1 MEKYENLGL
10 VGEGSYGMVM
20 KCRNKNNGR
29 IVAIKKFLES
39 DDDKMVKKIAMREIK
54 LLKQLRHENL
64 VNLLEV
70 CKKKKRWYLV
80 FEFVD
85 HTMLDDLELFPN
97 GLDYQLVQK
106 YLFQI
111 INGIGFCHSHNI
123 IHRDIKPENILISQ
137 TGVVKLCDFG
147 FARTLAAPGEVY
159 TDYVATRW
167 YRAPELLVGDVK
179 YGKAVDVWAIGC
191 LVTEMLMGEPLFPGD
206 SDIDQLYHITTCL
219 GNLIPRHQ
227 ELFYKN
233 PVFTGARLP
242 EIKEIESLERRY
254 PKLSEVVID
263 LAKKCLHIDPDKR
276 SFCAELL
283 QHDFFHMDGFAERF
297 TQELQLNLQKDAINT
312 TSSKKF
318 QNRKKDKDNFLGEEG
333 KAFIVQDTNT
343 DSKVKDFKVF
353 KIRGPNVEGEKAEK
367 VNRTLNAG
375 CLQDNWTS
383 HMKTATLTNL
393 KPSSSG
399 QVYNTRNGGMA
410 IPSLT
415 THNLSTVVPTFN
427 SGIGTVPGVQTY
439 RVNEKTKKYC
449 IPFVKPNK
457 QSPSGTFNMNV
468 TSSVTN
474 EKNVLQANKKR
485 REYLKTDV
493 RLPELSYNH
502 LPELKSLEGIARQS
516 RLIRKENKNL
526 SESRIPTLAT
536 IELHASSIALYQV
549 SRAHPS
555 DKAET
560 DSSNGTAVLSSKLV
574 QNQPSVAMLRIDIF
588 RRISDS
594 SDRPYALLMQG
605 LGFDPKYCM
614 TLGDQQP
621 LRHKEPLGLVSE
633 GGKKITEIRKTIT
646 TFKTNIGAWIG
657 GRSTIAA
664 TFASNS

>member
-20 KCRNKNNGR
+20 KCRNKDTGR

-85 HTMLDDLELFPN
+85 HTVLDDLELFPN

-123 IHRDIKPENILISQ
+123 IHRDIKPENILVSQ
-137 TGVVKLCDFG
+137 SGVVKLCDFG

-206 SDIDQLYHITTCL
+206 SDIDQLYHITLCL

-233 PVFTGARLP
+233 PVFAGVRLP
-242 EIKEIESLERRY
+242 EIKETVPLERRY

-276 SFCAELL
+276 PFCAELL
-283 QHDFFHMDGFAERF
+283 HHDFFHVDGFAERF
-297 TQELQLNLQKDAINT
+297 SHELQLKVQKDARNI
-312 TSSKKF
+312 SLSKKF
-318 QNRKKDKDNFLGEEG
+318 QNRKKEKEKDDSLSEER
-333 KAFIVQDTNT
+333 KTLVVQDTNADPKVK
-343 DSKVKDFKVF
+343 DSKVI
-353 KIRGPNVEGEKAEK
+353 KIKGSKMDGEKVEK
-367 VNRTLNAG
+367 ISRALNAS
-375 CLQDNWTS
+375 CLHDNGASHIKTVPSTS
-383 HMKTATLTNL
+383 LRDYSNGSVDH
-393 KPSSSG
+393 
-399 QVYNTRNGGMA
+399 TRNPVMA
-410 IPSLT
+410 IPPLVHGFSA
-415 THNLSTVVPTFN
+415 VAPAVN
-427 SGIGTVPGVQTY
+427 SGMGTIPGVQSY
-439 RVNEKTKKYC
+439 RVDEKNKKYC
-449 IPFVKPNK
+449 IPFGKPNK
-457 QSPSGTFNMNV
+457 HSPSGGYNINV
-468 TSSVTN
+468 TTSVAS
-474 EKNVLQANKKR
+474 EKSLLQANKKR
-485 REYLKTDV
+485 REFSKTDV
-493 RLPELSYNH
+493 RLPELNYNH
-502 LPELKSLEGIARQS
+502 LPELKALEGIARNS

-526 SESRIPTLAT
+526 LESRIPSLAT
-536 IELHASSIALYQV
+536 IDLHTPGIALHQV
-549 SRAHPS
+549 LGSPLS
-555 DKAET
+555 N
-560 DSSNGTAVLSSKLV
+560 DSEADLPRVEH
-574 QNQPSVAMLRIDIF
+574 Q
-588 RRISDS
+588 
-594 SDRPYALLMQG
+594 
-605 LGFDPKYCM
+605 
-614 TLGDQQP
+614 
-621 LRHKEPLGLVSE
+621 H
-633 GGKKITEIRKTIT
+633 
-646 TFKTNIGAWIG
+646 
-657 GRSTIAA
+657 
-664 TFASNS
+664 